1 MVPVIDKLKI
11 CYTLSDTS
19 RLHELRENLLERF
32 EVQEWDF
39 HLRRIEGKH
48 FNNVY
53 EIVYIFNKDNNP
65 EDMEE
70 QVFGTLQWGLRSDH
84 DEAFKPYVWLYVD
97 NSQFYLKYDYST
109 NGRLMFLG
117 YIEQMLGLVFY
128 NISLLDLALDSST
141 NYSKALIK
149 LIRDKDYY
157 PIINGSKIT
166 DRKRLIEDIL
176 YIGVGNLERIKE
188 YSLLIQQKKNDLS
201 LNSYN
206 KKREVEN
213 KSKKFYIMDRYKNPN
228 QLHRLEIRIN
238 SDVLKDFF
246 IRNRIEYNPSMFI
259 TDDWLWLLFL
269 TFLNRI
275 IRFQTVKGRKVYGV
289 MDLI

>member
-117 YIEQMLGLVFY
+117 YIEQMLGLVFN
-128 NISLLDLALDSST
+128 NITHLDLALDSST

>member
-19 RLHELRENLLERF
+19 RLHELRENILERF
-32 EVQEWDF
+32 AVQERDF

-117 YIEQMLGLVFY
+117 YIEQMLGLVFN
-128 NISLLDLALDSST
+128 NITHLDLALDSST

-166 DRKRLIEDIL
+166 NRKRLIEDIL

>member
-1 MVPVIDKLKI
+1 MKSKQ
-11 CYTLSDTS
+11 
-19 RLHELRENLLERF
+19 LL
-32 EVQEWDF
+32 
-39 HLRRIEGKH
+39 
-48 FNNVY
+48 NNVY

-117 YIEQMLGLVFY
+117 YIEQMLGLVFN
-128 NISLLDLALDSST
+128 NITHLDLALDSST

>member
-48 FNNVY
+48 FSNVY

-84 DEAFKPYVWLYVD
+84 DETFKPYVWLYVD

-117 YIEQMLGLVFY
+117 YIEQMLGLVFN
-128 NISLLDLALDSST
+128 NITHLDLALDSST

-166 DRKRLIEDIL
+166 DRKKLIENIL

-188 YSLLIQQKKNDLS
+188 YSLLIQQKK
-201 LNSYN
+201 
-206 KKREVEN
+206 K
-213 KSKKFYIMDRYKNPN
+213 
-228 QLHRLEIRIN
+228 
-238 SDVLKDFF
+238 
-246 IRNRIEYNPSMFI
+246 
-259 TDDWLWLLFL
+259 
-269 TFLNRI
+269 
-275 IRFQTVKGRKVYGV
+275 
-289 MDLI
+289 

>member
-19 RLHELRENLLERF
+19 KLHELRENLLERF

-48 FNNVY
+48 FSNVY

-70 QVFGTLQWGLRSDH
+70 QVFGTIQWGLRSDH

-117 YIEQMLGLVFY
+117 YIEQMLGLVFN
-128 NISLLDLALDSST
+128 NITHLDLALDSST

-166 DRKRLIEDIL
+166 DRKKLIEDIL

>member
-117 YIEQMLGLVFY
+117 YIEQMLGLVFN
-128 NISLLDLALDSST
+128 NITHLDLALDSST

-166 DRKRLIEDIL
+166 DRKKLIEDIL

-269 TFLNRI
+269 TFLSRI
-275 IRFQTVKGRKVYGV
+275 IRFQTAKGRKVYGV

>member
-1 MVPVIDKLKI
+1 MYSNKSKI

-19 RLHELRENLLERF
+19 RLHELRENLLEHF
-32 EVQEWDF
+32 EVHEWDF

-48 FNNVY
+48 FSNVY
-53 EIVYIFNKDNNP
+53 KIVYIFNKDNNP

-70 QVFGTLQWGLRSDH
+70 QVFGTIQWGLRSDH
-84 DEAFKPYVWLYVD
+84 DEAFKTYVLYVD
-97 NSQFYLKYDYST
+97 NSQFYLKYDYNT

-117 YIEQMLGLVFY
+117 YIEQMLGLVFN
-128 NISLLDLALDSST
+128 NITHLDLALDSST
-141 NYSKALIK
+141 NYSRALIK

-157 PIINGSKIT
+157 PIVNGNKIT
-166 DRKRLIEDIL
+166 DRKKLIEDIL

-213 KSKKFYIMDRYKNPN
+213 KSKKFYIMDRYENPN

-269 TFLNRI
+269 TFLNRV

>member
-117 YIEQMLGLVFY
+117 YIEQMLGLVFN
-128 NISLLDLALDSST
+128 NITHLDLALNSST

>member
-117 YIEQMLGLVFY
+117 YIEQMLGLVFN
-128 NISLLDLALDSST
+128 NITHLDLALDSST

-149 LIRDKDYY
+149 LIRNKDYY

>member
-11 CYTLSDTS
+11 CYTLSDIS

-117 YIEQMLGLVFY
+117 YIEQMLGLVFN
-128 NISLLDLALDSST
+128 NITHLDLALDSST

-176 YIGVGNLERIKE
+176 YIGIGNLERIKE

>member
-117 YIEQMLGLVFY
+117 YIEQMLGLVFN
-128 NISLLDLALDSST
+128 NITHLDLALDSST

-275 IRFQTVKGRKVYGV
+275 IRFQTIKGRKVYGV

>member
-19 RLHELRENLLERF
+19 GLHELRENLLERF

-117 YIEQMLGLVFY
+117 YIEQMLGLVFN
-128 NISLLDLALDSST
+128 NITHLDLALDSST

-166 DRKRLIEDIL
+166 NRKRLIEDIL

>member
-117 YIEQMLGLVFY
+117 YIEQMLGLVFN
-128 NISLLDLALDSST
+128 NITHLDLALDSVA

-213 KSKKFYIMDRYKNPN
+213 KSKKFYIMDSYKNPN

>member
-117 YIEQMLGLVFY
+117 YIEQMLGLVFN
-128 NISLLDLALDSST
+128 NITHLDLALDSST

-166 DRKRLIEDIL
+166 DRKKLIENIL

-213 KSKKFYIMDRYKNPN
+213 KSKKFYIMDRYENPN

-246 IRNRIEYNPSMFI
+246 IRNCIEYNPSMFI

-269 TFLNRI
+269 TFLNRV

>member
-1 MVPVIDKLKI
+1 
-11 CYTLSDTS
+11 
-19 RLHELRENLLERF
+19 
-32 EVQEWDF
+32 
-39 HLRRIEGKH
+39 
-48 FNNVY
+48 
-53 EIVYIFNKDNNP
+53 
-65 EDMEE
+65 MEE

-117 YIEQMLGLVFY
+117 YIEQMLGLVVN
-128 NISLLDLALDSST
+128 NITHLDLALDSST

>member
-65 EDMEE
+65 ENMEE

-117 YIEQMLGLVFY
+117 YIEQMLGLVFN
-128 NISLLDLALDSST
+128 NITHLDLALDSST

>member
-1 MVPVIDKLKI
+1 M
-11 CYTLSDTS
+11 
-19 RLHELRENLLERF
+19 
-32 EVQEWDF
+32 
-39 HLRRIEGKH
+39 
-48 FNNVY
+48 
-53 EIVYIFNKDNNP
+53 
-65 EDMEE
+65 
-70 QVFGTLQWGLRSDH
+70 
-84 DEAFKPYVWLYVD
+84 
-97 NSQFYLKYDYST
+97 
-109 NGRLMFLG
+109 
-117 YIEQMLGLVFY
+117 
-128 NISLLDLALDSST
+128 DLALDSST

>member
-117 YIEQMLGLVFY
+117 YIEQMLGLVFN
-128 NISLLDLALDSST
+128 NITHLDLALDSST

-269 TFLNRI
+269 TFLNRV

>member
-53 EIVYIFNKDNNP
+53 EIVYIFNNDNNP
-65 EDMEE
+65 EYMED

-117 YIEQMLGLVFY
+117 YIEQMLGLVFN
-128 NISLLDLALDSST
+128 NITHLDLALDSST

>member
-117 YIEQMLGLVFY
+117 YIEQMLGLVFN
-128 NISLLDLALDSST
+128 NITHLDLALDSST

-166 DRKRLIEDIL
+166 NRKRLIEDIL